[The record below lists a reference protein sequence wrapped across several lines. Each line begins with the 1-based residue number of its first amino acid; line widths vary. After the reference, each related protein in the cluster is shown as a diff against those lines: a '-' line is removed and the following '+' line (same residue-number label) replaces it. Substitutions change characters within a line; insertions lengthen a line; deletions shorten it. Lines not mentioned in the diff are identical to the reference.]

1 MSGIVSTIGQK
12 CRRCYS
18 CVRECPANAIR
29 VVNGQA
35 IVQNERCIS
44 CGHCIKVCSQNA
56 KFVVSEIE
64 KVENMLAKNAV
75 YAIVAPSFAAS
86 FPDDYLKIP
95 SAIRELGFKSVMET
109 AFGADLIAQSYF
121 ACYENSKNGTVITSS
136 CPAISNYIEKYF
148 ENLVPMLAQVVSPM
162 IAMGKYLKSI
172 YGNEIKVV
180 FIGPCIAKKSEYI
193 DEEVAGNIDSV
204 LTFSELK
211 ELFRLNNFNLSD
223 FESSSFDPPLAN
235 YGKSFPIAGGLL
247 RTIGLSEE
255 LLAKERIVVEGKK
268 QVEQIIKDV
277 FENKIQNKFIDIL
290 FCEGCINGPAIDSN
304 LNYYSKRE
312 KVIDYIKEASS
323 YVDQTVW
330 KSEIFNS
337 RNLNFRRKFIY
348 KHQRRPMPTE
358 EKIRE
363 ILARTNKFGIKDELN
378 CGACGYR
385 TCREY
390 AISIAKGLAED
401 DMCLPFLLN
410 KIELAYRELQETQQ
424 QLHDAEKLA
433 SIGQLAAGI
442 AHEINN
448 PLGTIMMF
456 SSILKK
462 KYQHTDQSSIDDLN
476 LIIEEAKRCKHIV
489 ANLLNFAREG
499 KLKISKFNLLKLIDE
514 ILYRD
519 LYKKINEINVEV
531 NSNSSELFIN
541 ADYDQLKEVF
551 LNIFI
556 NSFEAMEESI
566 YKNLIINIKA
576 NFNDVA
582 IEINDSGCG
591 ISEENIK
598 KIFTPFFST
607 KKIGKGTGLGLAI
620 TYGIIKMHK
629 GDISVESNLNKGTS
643 IKIILPINQN

>member
-35 IVQNERCIS
+35 IVQTERCIS
-44 CGHCIKVCSQNA
+44 CGHCIKVCSQDA

-64 KVENMLAKNAV
+64 KVENMLARNAV

-95 SAIRELGFKSVMET
+95 SAIRKLGFKSVMET

-121 ACYENSKNGTVITSS
+121 TLYENSKNGTVITSS

-148 ENLVPMLAQVVSPM
+148 ENLVPMLAEVVSPM
-162 IAMGKYLKSI
+162 IAMGKYLKYL

-204 LTFSELK
+204 LTFSELR
-211 ELFRLNNFNLSD
+211 ELFRLNNVNLSD

-235 YGKSFPIAGGLL
+235 HGKSYPIAGGLL

-277 FENKIQNKFIDIL
+277 YENKIQNKFIDIL

-337 RNLNFRRKFIY
+337 RNLDFRRKFIY
-348 KHQRRPMPTE
+348 KHQRKPMPTE
-358 EKIRE
+358 EKIQE

-410 KIELAYRELQETQQ
+410 KIELAYRKLQETQQ

-462 KYQHTDQSSIDDLN
+462 KYQHTDQSSINDLN

-499 KLKISKFNLLKLIDE
+499 KLKISKFNLLNLIDE
-514 ILYRD
+514 ILYKD
-519 LYKKINEINVEV
+519 LYEKINEINVEV
-531 NSNSSELFIN
+531 NSNSLELFIN

-556 NSFEAMEESI
+556 NAIEAMEESI
-566 YKNLIINIKA
+566 KKNLIIEIETNY
-576 NFNDVA
+576 NDVA
-582 IEINDSGCG
+582 IEIKDSGCG

-629 GDISVESNLNKGTS
+629 GDISVESILNKGTS